1 MSGRFLGAGGVSP
14 AIVKTKLTPDGSIM
28 AFSEGKILSLLR
40 GNAAYHEEQVND
52 LTLST
57 FHTRS
62 QPQCAVSVSAVNAV
76 TASTV
81 TTTVTLANVNC
92 SMATTCTNILFP

>member
-1 MSGRFLGAGGVSP
+1 
-14 AIVKTKLTPDGSIM
+14 M
-28 AFSEGKILSLLR
+28 AFSEGEILSLLR
-40 GNAAYHEEQVND
+40 GNAAYHEEQVNE

-76 TASTV
+76 T
-81 TTTVTLANVNC
+81 TTVT
-92 SMATTCTNILFP
+92 